1 MAKLLFIPI
10 QERNAHLHGQLTE
23 NHRVE
28 AINRNELEAARQH
41 RFAAEEGKKEAD
53 ALLVEAKQKACHQ
66 VGSLTDEL
74 GKAKGQLSE
83 LKVCDEEA

>member
-1 MAKLLFIPI
+1 M
-10 QERNAHLHGQLTE
+10 
-23 NHRVE
+23 E
-28 AINRNELEAARQH
+28 AINRNELEAARKH

-53 ALLVEAKQKACHQ
+53 ALLVEAKEKACHQ

-74 GKAKGQLSE
+74 GKAKRHLSE